1 MAPQDMPKLTVACP
15 ACGAE
20 IEFGP
25 DVTACPSC
33 AHEFTMAEFK
43 TIMEENK
50 PEGGGFGGPRGHGG
64 PGGPRGHHGPG
75 GHGGPGGMPPEGF
88 DGEPPEGFEPPEG
101 GAEQAPEADANA
113 ISEAADLLSGAV
125 RV

>member
-1 MAPQDMPKLTVACP
+1 MAPHEMPKLTIACP

-20 IEFGP
+20 IEFNP

-50 PEGGGFGGPRGHGG
+50 PEGGGFHGGPGHHGG
-64 PGGPRGHHGPG
+64 PGGPRGHHG
-75 GHGGPGGMPPEGF
+75 HRGPGGRPPEGF
-88 DGEPPEGFEPPEG
+88 EGEPPEGFEMPEG
-101 GAEQAPEADANA
+101 GMGESPDDG
-113 ISEAADLLSGAV
+113 AADLSTGV
-125 RV
+125 VNV